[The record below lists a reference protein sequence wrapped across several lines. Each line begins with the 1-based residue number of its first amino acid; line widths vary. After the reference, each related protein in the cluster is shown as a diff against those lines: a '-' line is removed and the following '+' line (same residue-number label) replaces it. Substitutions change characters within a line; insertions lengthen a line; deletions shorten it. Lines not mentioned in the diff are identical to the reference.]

1 LKRINADALMMMVVG
16 GGGGE
21 IVETRE
27 KREKREAGGSFPFW
41 IFFGG
46 FLSFLGVALGNN

>member
-1 LKRINADALMMMVVG
+1 MKRINADALMMMVVG